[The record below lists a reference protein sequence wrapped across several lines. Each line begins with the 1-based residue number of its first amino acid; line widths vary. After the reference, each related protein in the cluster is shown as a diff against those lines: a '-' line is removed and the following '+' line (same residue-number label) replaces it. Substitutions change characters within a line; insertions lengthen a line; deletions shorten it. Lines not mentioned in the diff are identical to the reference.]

1 MLFYWKNIYL
11 CPKRKYTKKEL
22 LRGLQERRN
31 WLMGYEVGIGIT
43 VCVIAAV
50 AIMLVQSKRWREKQ
64 LLSGGTYIVRILPLY
79 TGIML
84 FGIVFWLLIIW
95 GMILLDELDMVCMLV
110 FLFLIL
116 FCLAGCFVFLFWG
129 IAVNE
134 DRGKLVYYRPPLK
147 PVRVNI
153 SDITRVQF
161 LENRLNTNTT
171 ERNRIRVFQGYRKL
185 FDASDEMQNFYLLA
199 QYLSENEAGAAEP
212 DLYKQYYAGEYT
224 IEQGYLRQ
232 GGIEKAE
239 QMDDFSVMDTLS
251 EKVRNGIGVFIFLVI
266 DILLVWNWKEWSRG
280 EPYYFWYV
288 ACFTLFILLGLS
300 IFISRMLRK
309 ISVCNHKIRVRN
321 AFGRVHVYDAGEIAG
336 VKRKEHYLILY
347 ARGKR
352 IAKVS
357 KDDVNFASFEEWL
370 NRELEQ
376 MYQSAQNEEE

>member
-1 MLFYWKNIYL
+1 
-11 CPKRKYTKKEL
+11 
-22 LRGLQERRN
+22 
-31 WLMGYEVGIGIT
+31 MGYEVGIGVT

-116 FCLAGCFVFLFWG
+116 CCLAGCFVFLFWG

-134 DRGKLVYYRPPLK
+134 DRGKLAYYRPPLK